1 MDIEKNVITIERG
14 SAPRILWSGED
25 FLLEPLPPGTRV
37 IYARK
42 PMEGLPD
49 PKAAIRYAIN
59 HPLGCDPLF
68 ALLKPGMKVTIA
80 MDDISLPLPQMK
92 RPDIREQVLD
102 VIMPLL
108 ADYGVDDIHLII
120 ATSFHRRMTGPEIER
135 CVGEKVYK
143 EYYPERL
150 YNHDGEDP
158 EGMVTLG
165 TTEQGEVVRL
175 NRRASESDLL
185 IYLNINLV
193 PMDGGHK
200 SVSVGL
206 CGYDS
211 LRAHHNPKTM
221 LNCHSYMDPKRSA
234 LSESVERMG
243 RLTQE
248 HINIFTIETV
258 VNTRMFDRQTD
269 FLARNEDDFSSAD
282 WAKFRS
288 LQWTLKQLPRAA
300 KRKIFH
306 NIPAPYDLIGVWAGR
321 TEPVHEKT
329 LEKSFQQYAVPI
341 QGQADVMIAP
351 IPFISPYNVNSILNP
366 LLVQVMALGY
376 LFNLYRGKPLLKKGG
391 VMIVTHP
398 VPDEF
403 HQDHHP
409 SYIEFFHRLLPETR
423 DSFELHK
430 RYEREFANN
439 PSYRS
444 MYRTGHA
451 YHGVHPFYMW
461 YWGDAGRAHV
471 GRVIVAG
478 AENPYVTD
486 ILGWEHAPNLTEALD
501 MARDTAGLNPEIVC
515 LKPAPICLAEVE

>member
-1 MDIEKNVITIERG
+1 MEIEKNVVTIERG
-14 SAPRILWSGED
+14 SAPRILWHGED
-25 FLLEPLPPGTRV
+25 FLLESLPPGTRV
-37 IYARK
+37 IYPRK
-42 PMEGLPD
+42 PIEGLPD

-59 HPLGCDPLF
+59 HPEDSPPLF

-80 MDDISLPLPQMK
+80 IDDLSLPLPRMK
-92 RPDIREQVLD
+92 RPDIREQMLD
-102 VIMPLL
+102 VILPLL

-120 ATSFHRRMTGPEIER
+120 ATSFHRRMTPTELEYIVGP
-135 CVGEKVYK
+135 KVFN
-143 EYYPERL
+143 EYHPDRL
-150 YNHDGEDP
+150 YNHDGEDK
-158 EGMVTLG
+158 ENMVTLG
-165 TTEQGEVVRL
+165 DTDHGETVRI
-175 NRRASESDLL
+175 NRRAAESDLV

-200 SVSVGL
+200 SVTVGL

-221 LNCHSYMDPKRSA
+221 LNCHSYMDPKKSA
-234 LSESVERMG
+234 LADSVERMG
-243 RLTQE
+243 RLLQE
-248 HINIFTIETV
+248 NVNVFTIESV
-258 VNTRMFDRQTD
+258 VNTRMFDRQMD
-269 FLARNEDDFSSAD
+269 FLAKNEDDFTSAD
-282 WAKFRS
+282 WMKFRS
-288 LQWTLKQLPRAA
+288 MQWALKKAPVAA

-306 NIPAPYDLIGVWAGR
+306 NVPAPYEMIGVYAGK

-329 LEKSFQQYAVPI
+329 LHRNFQQLSVSVK
-341 QGQADVMIAP
+341 GQADVMIAP

-391 VMIVTHP
+391 VMIVCHP
-398 VPDEF
+398 CRDEF
-403 HQDHHP
+403 NAEHHP

-423 DSFELHK
+423 DSFELHR
-430 RYEREFANN
+430 RYEREFAEN
-439 PSYRS
+439 PSYLS

-478 AENPYVTD
+478 AESPYVCKT
-486 ILGWEHAPNLTEALD
+486 LGWEHAPNLREALD
-501 MARDTAGLNPEIVC
+501 MARDTAGPNPDIVC
-515 LKPAPICLAEVE
+515 MKPAPIVLADVE